1 MKAISCPQCG
11 ALIKKVT
18 KQQAIT
24 ECGYCGAK
32 VLMPRGDEY
41 FLETDEPD
49 KKILPNEN
57 IKKSG
62 TQTIWNS
69 PFSDL
74 SSYGETFEKKRK
86 SNNPFVA
93 VVVVL
98 CAGFFVFVAIIAGI
112 ASKKKAE
119 QTRAFPTPRAYSTP
133 LPSYTPFPV
142 YPAPAAEEEPEITFD
157 ISYRVSWD
165 SSIDE
170 QHIELPTLKNADFPS
185 GDLKTLKKTVFAQK
199 IIRVKVRI
207 DTNGEVTDA
216 KAVSGHKLLQEAA
229 ENAARASYF
238 TERKKPVNTVLTYY
252 FQIKQIE

>member
-11 ALIKKVT
+11 ALIKEVSKH
-18 KQQAIT
+18 QAIT

-41 FLETDEPD
+41 FLETDES
-49 KKILPNEN
+49 KVNVPNTN
-57 IKKSG
+57 IKKTG
-62 TQTIWNS
+62 TQTTWSS

-74 SSYGETFEKKRK
+74 QSYGETFEKKQK
-86 SNNPFVA
+86 PNNPFVA
-93 VVVVL
+93 VVVVV
-98 CAGFFVFVAIIAGI
+98 CVGFFVFMAIVAGV

-119 QTRAFPTPRAYSTP
+119 QTRALPTPRIYSTP
-133 LPSYTPFPV
+133 IPFYTPFPV
-142 YPAPAAEEEPEITFD
+142 GSAPLPEEPEITFD

-165 SSIDE
+165 SAIDE

-185 GDLKTLKKTVFAQK
+185 NDLKTLKKTVFAQK

-216 KAVSGHKLLQEAA
+216 KAVSGHKILKEAA